1 MFLISNRWFFSPI
14 RTGLL
19 KKKVYLNSMTCIDLV
34 TSLREP
40 EPGYFR
46 GSQDIL
52 EGARASIKKYRKLE
66 PEPVN
71 PIKTTPGSQEPGA
84 GAC

>member
-1 MFLISNRWFFSPI
+1 MVLFAYKNWVIEKESI
-14 RTGLL
+14 L
-19 KKKVYLNSMTCIDLV
+19 KFNDLHRSV